1 MVVARIVLFLLIVLV
16 CGLARADTPTPSS
29 EWSNIETVVVTARKP
44 GPVMWRVTKG
54 DASVIL
60 IGFVDPVPKDLKWN
74 KDGVTEAL
82 TGARQLLL
90 NAQASV
96 GLVEGLWYLTW
107 HSGDIHLPDGTT
119 VEQTL
124 PEPLRKRY
132 LAALAKSKH
141 DADRYS
147 SLRPPLAMLRL
158 EGDVNDAEGFTGKEP
173 STSIHDIARH
183 LGVSA
188 KPVADYE
195 ALPMLRA
202 LPQMSAATNEAC
214 VKAALDDIDDIA
226 AHAKPAAEA
235 WAIGDLDTLKANWS
249 EQRFQRC
256 IQLVPGVAVL
266 FQRAVHDS
274 VTAVN
279 TALTQPGKT
288 VMLVSFDALLKKDG
302 ILDRLKAEG
311 LEIEQPAS

>member
-1 MVVARIVLFLLIVLV
+1 MVVARIVLFLLVVLV
-16 CGLARADTPTPSS
+16 CGLARADAPQPSS

-54 DASVIL
+54 DSSVIL
-60 IGFVDPVPKDLKWN
+60 IGFVDPVPKDLNWN
-74 KDGVTEAL
+74 KDGVTAAL
-82 TGARQLLL
+82 TGARELLL
-90 NAQASV
+90 NAQASI
-96 GLVEGLWYLTW
+96 GLIEGLWYLTW
-107 HSGDIHLPDGTT
+107 HSSDIHLPDGTT

-132 LAALAKSKH
+132 LAALARSKH

-158 EGDVNDAEGFTGKEP
+158 EGDVNEAEGLTGKEP
-173 STSIHDIARH
+173 STAIHDIAQH

-202 LPQMSAATNEAC
+202 LPQMSASANETC
-214 VKAALDDIDDIA
+214 VKDALDDLDDIA
-226 AHAKPAAEA
+226 AHARPAAEA
-235 WAIGDLDTLKANWS
+235 WAVGDLDKLKANWR
-249 EQRFQRC
+249 EQRFQSC
-256 IQLVPGVAVL
+256 IQAVPGVSVL

-274 VTAVN
+274 VAAVN
-279 TALTQPGKT
+279 TALTKPGKT
-288 VMLVSFDALLKKDG
+288 VMIASFDALLKKDG
-302 ILDRLKAEG
+302 ILDRLKAQG
-311 LEIEQPAS
+311 LEIEEP